1 MSSRLWIGMI
11 TFYVLAIVVC
21 NVIEGA
27 QMTSTIS
34 TDLGYMTEHKQTSSI
49 DTAGNAADFW
59 TVSVNMLNTF
69 RKVIFFD
76 YTMFKDVNNLNPATG
91 EPMANDFA
99 IFRYMLIAIG
109 IVMVV
114 EIVIV
119 LRQIISK

>member
-11 TFYVLAIVVC
+11 TFYVLAILVC

-27 QMTSTIS
+27 QMTQGIS
-34 TDLGYMTEHKQTSSI
+34 SDLSYMTQYSQTKST
-49 DTAGNAADFW
+49 DTAGNVADFW
-59 TVSVNMLNTF
+59 TVGANTLSTF
-69 RKVIFFD
+69 GKIVTFD
-76 YTMFKDVNNLNPATG
+76 YTMFKDYDPGTG
-91 EPMANDFA
+91 TSTANDFA
-99 IFRYMLIAIG
+99 IFRYLLIAIG

>member
-1 MSSRLWIGMI
+1 MI

-27 QMTSTIS
+27 QMTTGVS
-34 TDLGYMTEHKQTSSI
+34 TDLTYMTQYSQTKST
-49 DTAGNAADFW
+49 DTAGNIADFW
-59 TVSVNMLNTF
+59 TVGTSALSTF
-69 RKVIFFD
+69 GKIITFD
-76 YTMFKDVNNLNPATG
+76 YTIFKDYDPGTG
-91 EPMANDFA
+91 TSTANDFA

-109 IVMVV
+109 IVLVF

>member
-27 QMTSTIS
+27 QMTQGIS
-34 TDLGYMTEHKQTSSI
+34 SDLSYMTQYSQTKST
-49 DTAGNAADFW
+49 DTAGNVADFW
-59 TVSVNMLNTF
+59 TVGANTLDTF
-69 RKVIFFD
+69 GKIVTFD
-76 YTMFKDVNNLNPATG
+76 YTMFKDYDPGTG
-91 EPMANDFA
+91 TSTANDFA
-99 IFRYMLIAIG
+99 IFRYLLIAIG